1 MSRLVM
7 FSSFFMET
15 KEKVKNQTKQEEE
28 KVLVKDDQDQPEY
41 QEKIM
46 FLVSTTAQ
54 GAILFWCICVLS
66 LGYIKLPTR
75 MFGMD
80 IPDQPRIDSTFAAG
94 LLGNILAGWGISVG
108 ANNGNKKKKKEE
120 EGSGAAP
127 SGNGYQ
133 TIVIKQPIELI
144 TRKPDV
150 IRVDPISGR
159 EVKNDGSLG

>member
-1 MSRLVM
+1 M
-7 FSSFFMET
+7 
-15 KEKVKNQTKQEEE
+15 KEKPIEVPKPKEQA
-28 KVLVKDDQDQPEY
+28 KVISEDQPEY

-66 LGYIKLPTR
+66 LGYIKLPTK
-75 MFGMD
+75 MFGVE

-120 EGSGAAP
+120 EQMAL
-127 SGNGYQ
+127 GNTAGQQ

-144 TRKPDV
+144 TKQPTATK
-150 IRVDPISGR
+150 I
-159 EVKNDGSLG
+159 NDLDKL

>member
-1 MSRLVM
+1 M
-7 FSSFFMET
+7 
-15 KEKVKNQTKQEEE
+15 KEKPIEEPKPVKQ
-28 KVLVKDDQDQPEY
+28 VKAVSEDQPEY

-66 LGYIKLPTR
+66 LGYIKLPTK
-75 MFGMD
+75 MFGVE

-120 EGSGAAP
+120 EQLAI
-127 SGNGYQ
+127 GNTAGQQ

-144 TRKPDV
+144 TKTPTATR
-150 IRVDPISGR
+150 IDPITNRPIGG
-159 EVKNDGSLG
+159 DGKLS

>member
-1 MSRLVM
+1 MN
-7 FSSFFMET
+7 
-15 KEKVKNQTKQEEE
+15 EKPIEVPKSNEQVKAVSE
-28 KVLVKDDQDQPEY
+28 DQPEY

-66 LGYIKLPTR
+66 LGYIKLPTK
-75 MFGMD
+75 MFGVE

-120 EGSGAAP
+120 EQLAI
-127 SGNGYQ
+127 GNTAGQQ

-144 TRKPDV
+144 TKAPTATR
-150 IRVDPISGR
+150 IDPITNRPIGD
-159 EVKNDGSLG
+159 DGKLS

>member
-1 MSRLVM
+1 M
-7 FSSFFMET
+7 FTRFSMDV
-15 KEKVKNQTKQEEE
+15 KEKVKNQAKQEENK

-120 EGSGAAP
+120 EASGAIP
-127 SGNGYQ
+127 TGGGYQ
-133 TIVIKQPIELI
+133 TIIVKQPLELI
-144 TRKPDV
+144 AKPAQV
-150 IRVDPISGR
+150 QRVDPITNRPIGG
-159 EVKNDGSLG
+159 DGKLQ

>member
-1 MSRLVM
+1 M
-7 FSSFFMET
+7 
-15 KEKVKNQTKQEEE
+15 KEKPIDVPKPKEQVKAVSE
-28 KVLVKDDQDQPEY
+28 DQPEY

-75 MFGMD
+75 MFGLD

-108 ANNGNKKKKKEE
+108 ANNGNKKKKKDEE
-120 EGSGAAP
+120 QQLAA
-127 SGNGYQ
+127 SNTAGQ
-133 TIVIKQPIELI
+133 QVIVIKQPIELI
-144 TRKPDV
+144 TKAPTATR
-150 IRVDPISGR
+150 IDPITNRPIG
-159 EVKNDGSLG
+159 EDGKLS